1 MEWLVL
7 KETSV
12 GLVPLLERKK
22 LKRKIKQEKGME
34 QNQNVLPSA
43 VKEFDVTTEE
53 LPTQ

>member
-1 MEWLVL
+1 M

-12 GLVPLLERKK
+12 VLVPLLEKKK
-22 LKRKIKQEKGME
+22 LKKKMKQEKGME

-43 VKEFDVTTEE
+43 DKEFHMVKEE